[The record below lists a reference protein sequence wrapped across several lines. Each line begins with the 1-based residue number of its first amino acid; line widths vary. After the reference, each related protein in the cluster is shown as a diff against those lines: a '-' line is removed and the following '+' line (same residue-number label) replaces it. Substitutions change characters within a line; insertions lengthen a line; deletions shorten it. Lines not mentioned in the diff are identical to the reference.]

1 MKMMMKNMNKKFVYF
16 LYLIYIHNN
25 NYIMNIFIVDNV
37 KNVDTFQQ
45 NENINTTTSVYSKS
59 DSFQL
64 DFDDSSTLPTL
75 SKEKMAIQKKKKL
88 IDVTKNLSPLEYHEI
103 FNILETSNCPYSDN
117 NNGIFVNLHNVNEDT
132 IDKIFDFLDFIK
144 KKKEELHMQD
154 NYLENMK
161 KEIEETQDTKN
172 QEESFSFSSE
182 YTNEMNFK
190 KIDEELIHEEENIN
204 IDDYLCFSSDDENN
218 LEDKLNIK
226 KKKNKYTGKKAK
238 LIKSMKD
245 MVPVSSQT

>member
-1 MKMMMKNMNKKFVYF
+1 
-16 LYLIYIHNN
+16 
-25 NYIMNIFIVDNV
+25 MNIFIVDNV

-45 NENINTTTSVYSKS
+45 NENINITTSVNSKS

-64 DFDDSSTLPTL
+64 DFDDSSTLTTL

-88 IDVTKNLSPLEYHEI
+88 IDITKNLSYLEYHEI
-103 FNILETSNCPYSDN
+103 FNILETANCQYSDN
-117 NNGIFVNLHNVNEDT
+117 NNGIFVNLHNVNEDI
-132 IDKIFDFLDFIK
+132 IDKIFEFLDFIK

-161 KEIEETQDTKN
+161 KEIEETQDTNN

-182 YTNEMNFK
+182 YTNEKNFK

-245 MVPVSSQT
+245 MAPVSSQT

>member
-1 MKMMMKNMNKKFVYF
+1 
-16 LYLIYIHNN
+16 
-25 NYIMNIFIVDNV
+25 MNIFIVDNV

-45 NENINTTTSVYSKS
+45 NENINTNTSVHNNS

-64 DFDDSSTLPTL
+64 DFDDSSTSTTL
-75 SKEKMAIQKKKKL
+75 SKEKIIIQKKKKL
-88 IDVTKNLSPLEYHEI
+88 IDITKNLSQLEYYEI
-103 FNILETSNCPYSDN
+103 FNILETANCPYSDN
-117 NNGIFVNLHNVNEDT
+117 NNGIFVNLHNVNDDT
-132 IDKIFDFLDFIK
+132 INKIFEFLNFIK

-161 KEIEETQDTKN
+161 KEIEETQDIKN
-172 QEESFSFSSE
+172 QEESFSSD
-182 YTNEMNFK
+182 YKNEINFK
-190 KIDEELIHEEENIN
+190 RIDEELIHNEENIN

-218 LEDKLNIK
+218 LDDKLNIK

-245 MVPVSSQT
+245 MAPVSSQT